1 VRLPRNRFGTFFVL
15 FVCFALTSWIGAT
28 RAAEEQATDPHAE
41 ETHGAADTH
50 GETDAHGAA
59 DAHGD
64 ETDVGD
70 THALGHALDED
81 AHGEAAHG
89 DEHHGEEHGA
99 HAPHLPS
106 FLDLIIGTLPGGKEG
121 EVGSYLYLFAPTI
134 FGILIAIIL
143 AILTQ
148 AATRNLTLIP
158 GRLQNFM
165 EWAIGGLS
173 DFVLTVIGPEGKR
186 FVPFLGTLFIYIL
199 MMNMIGLVPLMMA
212 PTSRIHMTVAL
223 AICVF
228 VLVQYT
234 ALKLNGPGGYL
245 FHLAGEPRTAAQWAL
260 VPLMLP
266 LHLIGE
272 IAKPFS
278 LAVRL
283 FGNVF
288 GEETLIAVFVGLGA
302 AMLAFIPVVPLGI
315 PIHIPFVFL
324 SILLGSIQALV
335 FMLLSTVYLALV
347 MPHGDHEH

>member
-1 VRLPRNRFGTFFVL
+1 MTLRDRFRLMFILLACLATLGWTGTAF
-15 FVCFALTSWIGAT
+15 
-28 RAAEEQATDPHAE
+28 AAED
-41 ETHGAADTH
+41 
-50 GETDAHGAA
+50 
-59 DAHGD
+59 HGD
-64 ETDVGD
+64 DS
-70 THALGHALDED
+70 HADEAHVAEAAPGED
-81 AHGEAAHG
+81 AHAD
-89 DEHHGEEHGA
+89 DEHGEEHEA

-121 EVGSYLYLFAPTI
+121 NVGGYLYIFAPTI
-134 FGILIAIIL
+134 FGVIIAIII
-143 AILTQ
+143 AIIVQ

-173 DFVLTVIGPEGKR
+173 NFVLTVIGPEGKR
-186 FVPFLGTLFIYIL
+186 FVPFLGSLFIYIL
-199 MMNMIGLVPLMMA
+199 MMNMIGLIPLMMA
-212 PTSRIHMTVAL
+212 PTSRIHMTAAL

-228 VLVQYT
+228 GLVQYT
-234 ALKLNGPGGYL
+234 ALKMNGVGGYL
-245 FHLAGEPRTAAQWAL
+245 FHLAGEPRTGAQKAL
-260 VPLMLP
+260 IPLMLP
-266 LHLIGE
+266 LHIIGE

-302 AMLAFIPVVPLGI
+302 AMLAFVPLLPIGV